1 MIMRPI
7 VVRGG
12 GDIATGT
19 VAALS
24 RAGYPVIILECA
36 RPTAIRRKVAFCD
49 AIYERDRW
57 YGEGT
62 KTVEGIT
69 CTLTSNI
76 DDAMRRAQPGRP
88 MILIDP
94 EAKSLARLKPD
105 VLVDAILAKKN
116 LGTTIDM
123 APLTIALGPG
133 FTAGVD
139 VRCVIETMRGHDLG
153 RIIARGSAAP
163 NTGVPGVI
171 GGYGAERV
179 IHAPAEGIFCM
190 RKEIGCCV
198 QAGEVIGT
206 VKTQDGK
213 NGQDGEEVPVRTQ
226 IAGVLRGIIRDGYPV
241 VKGFK
246 LADVDPRL
254 QEQKNCFTISDKARC
269 IAGSVLELVSA
280 FYAQRA

>member
-1 MIMRPI
+1 MRPI

-36 RPTAIRRKVAFCD
+36 RPTAIRRNVAFCD

-62 KTVEGIT
+62 KTVEGVT
-69 CTLTSNI
+69 CTLTGNI
-76 DDAMRRAQPGRP
+76 DDAMRRAEPGRP

-94 EAKSLARLKPD
+94 EAKSLSRLKPD
-105 VLVDAILAKKN
+105 VLIDAILAKKN

-153 RIIARGSAAP
+153 RIYYTGSAME
-163 NTGVPGVI
+163 NTGVPGMVA
-171 GGYGAERV
+171 GYGRERV
-179 IHAPAEGIFCM
+179 IHAPASGRLELISGIG
-190 RKEIGCCV
+190 EIVEKGKII
-198 QAGEVIGT
+198 AVIDTGKT
-206 VKTQDGK
+206 RVK
-213 NGQDGEEVPVRTQ
+213 VP
-226 IAGVLRGIIRDGYPV
+226 ASLSGVLRGILPDNFEVTEGM
-241 VKGFK
+241 KM
-246 LADVDPRL
+246 ADIDPRVD
-254 QEQKNCFTISDKARC
+254 QVENCSKISDKARC
-269 IAGSVLELVSA
+269 IAGSVLQLVVA
-280 FYAQRA
+280 YEKGLL

>member
-7 VVRGG
+7 VARGG

-133 FTAGVD
+133 STAGVD

-153 RIIARGSAAP
+153 RILYEGTAME
-163 NTGVPGVI
+163 NTGVPGMVA
-171 GGYGAERV
+171 GYGRERV
-179 IHAPAEGIFCM
+179 IHAPASGRLELISGIG
-190 RKEIGCCV
+190 EIVEKGKII
-198 QAGEVIGT
+198 AVIDTGKAR
-206 VKTQDGK
+206 VK
-213 NGQDGEEVPVRTQ
+213 VP
-226 IAGVLRGIIRDGYPV
+226 ASLSGVLRGILPENFEVTEGM
-241 VKGFK
+241 KM
-246 LADVDPRL
+246 ADIDPRVD
-254 QEQKNCFTISDKARC
+254 QVENCSKISDKARC
-269 IAGSVLELVSA
+269 IGGSVLQLVVA
-280 FYAQRA
+280 YEKGLLK

>member
-1 MIMRPI
+1 MRPI

-76 DDAMRRAQPGRP
+76 EDAMRRAQPGRP

-153 RIIARGSAAP
+153 RILYEGTAME
-163 NTGVPGVI
+163 NTGVPGMVA
-171 GGYGAERV
+171 GYGRERV
-179 IHAPAEGIFCM
+179 IHAPASGRLELISGIG
-190 RKEIGCCV
+190 EIVEKGKII
-198 QAGEVIGT
+198 AVIDTGKAR
-206 VKTQDGK
+206 VK
-213 NGQDGEEVPVRTQ
+213 VP
-226 IAGVLRGIIRDGYPV
+226 ASLSGVLRGILPENFEVTEGM
-241 VKGFK
+241 KM
-246 LADVDPRL
+246 ADIDPRVD
-254 QEQKNCFTISDKARC
+254 QVENCSKISDKARC
-269 IAGSVLELVSA
+269 IGGSVLQLVVA
-280 FYAQRA
+280 YEKGLLK

>member
-88 MILIDP
+88 MIL
-94 EAKSLARLKPD
+94 L
-105 VLVDAILAKKN
+105 
-116 LGTTIDM
+116 
-123 APLTIALGPG
+123 
-133 FTAGVD
+133 
-139 VRCVIETMRGHDLG
+139 
-153 RIIARGSAAP
+153 
-163 NTGVPGVI
+163 
-171 GGYGAERV
+171 
-179 IHAPAEGIFCM
+179 
-190 RKEIGCCV
+190 
-198 QAGEVIGT
+198 
-206 VKTQDGK
+206 
-213 NGQDGEEVPVRTQ
+213 
-226 IAGVLRGIIRDGYPV
+226 IRYS
-241 VKGFK
+241 F
-246 LADVDPRL
+246 LL
-254 QEQKNCFTISDKARC
+254 
-269 IAGSVLELVSA
+269 
-280 FYAQRA
+280 

>member
-105 VLVDAILAKKN
+105 ELVDAILAKKN

-153 RIIARGSAAP
+153 RILYEGTAME
-163 NTGVPGVI
+163 NTGVPGMVA
-171 GGYGAERV
+171 GYGRERV
-179 IHAPAEGIFCM
+179 IHAPASGRLELISGIG
-190 RKEIGCCV
+190 EIVEKGKII
-198 QAGEVIGT
+198 AVIDTGKAR
-206 VKTQDGK
+206 VK
-213 NGQDGEEVPVRTQ
+213 VP
-226 IAGVLRGIIRDGYPV
+226 ASLSGVLRGILPENFEVTEGM
-241 VKGFK
+241 KM
-246 LADVDPRL
+246 ADIDPRVD
-254 QEQKNCFTISDKARC
+254 QVENCSKISDKARC
-269 IAGSVLELVSA
+269 IGGSVLQLVVA
-280 FYAQRA
+280 YEKGLLK

>member
-19 VAALS
+19 VLALS
-24 RAGYPVIILECA
+24 KAGYPVIILECA
-36 RPTAIRRKVAFCD
+36 RPTAIRRNVAFCD

-62 KTVEGIT
+62 KTVEGVT

-94 EAKSLARLKPD
+94 EAKSLSRLKPD
-105 VLVDAILAKKN
+105 VLIDAILAKKN

-153 RIIARGSAAP
+153 RILYTGSAEED
-163 NTGVPGVI
+163 TGIPGNI
-171 GGYGAERV
+171 AGYGRERV
-179 IHAPAEGIFCM
+179 IHAPASGTLELICGIG
-190 RKEIGCCV
+190 EIVEKGKII
-198 QAGEVIGT
+198 AVIGT
-206 VKTQDGK
+206 GKTRVK
-213 NGQDGEEVPVRTQ
+213 VPAT
-226 IAGVLRGIIRDGYPV
+226 IPGVIRGILPDNFEVTEGL
-241 VKGFK
+241 KM
-246 LADVDPRL
+246 ADIDPRID
-254 QEQKNCFTISDKARC
+254 EVENCSKVSDKARC
-269 IAGSVLELVSA
+269 IGGSVLQLVVA
-280 FYAQRA
+280 YEKGMLK

>member
-1 MIMRPI
+1 
-7 VVRGG
+7 
-12 GDIATGT
+12 
-19 VAALS
+19 
-24 RAGYPVIILECA
+24 
-36 RPTAIRRKVAFCD
+36 VAFCD

-153 RIIARGSAAP
+153 RMILSGSAQP
-163 NTGVPGVI
+163 NTGIPGNIGGFTIERVLRAPRDGIFTEIRHIGDIVNQGDCVAAVDGEPITAEISGVI
-171 GGYGAERV
+171 RGLL
-179 IHAPAEGIFCM
+179 PSN
-190 RKEIGCCV
+190 
-198 QAGEVIGT
+198 T
-206 VKTQDGK
+206 PVK
-213 NGQDGEEVPVRTQ
+213 
-226 IAGVLRGIIRDGYPV
+226 
-241 VKGFK
+241 KGMK
-246 LADVDPRL
+246 SGDIDPRGVT
-254 QEQKNCFTISDKARC
+254 KNCETVSDKARA
-269 IAGSVLELVSA
+269 IGGGVLEAILYFERRRKDVQKS
-280 FYAQRA
+280 R

>member
-94 EAKSLARLKPD
+94 DAKSLARLKPD

-153 RIIARGSAAP
+153 RILYEGTAME
-163 NTGVPGVI
+163 NTGVPGMVA
-171 GGYGAERV
+171 GYGRERV
-179 IHAPAEGIFCM
+179 IHAPASGRLELISGIG
-190 RKEIGCCV
+190 EIVEKGKII
-198 QAGEVIGT
+198 AVIDTGKAR
-206 VKTQDGK
+206 VK
-213 NGQDGEEVPVRTQ
+213 VP
-226 IAGVLRGIIRDGYPV
+226 ASLSGVLRGILPENFEVTEGM
-241 VKGFK
+241 KM
-246 LADVDPRL
+246 ADIDPRVD
-254 QEQKNCFTISDKARC
+254 QVENCSKISDKARC
-269 IAGSVLELVSA
+269 IGGSVLQLVVA
-280 FYAQRA
+280 YEKGLLK

>member
-1 MIMRPI
+1 MRPI

-94 EAKSLARLKPD
+94 DAKSLARLKPD

-153 RIIARGSAAP
+153 RILYEGTAME
-163 NTGVPGVI
+163 NTGVPGMVA
-171 GGYGAERV
+171 GYGRERV
-179 IHAPAEGIFCM
+179 IHAPASGRLELISGIG
-190 RKEIGCCV
+190 EIVEKGKII
-198 QAGEVIGT
+198 AVIDTGKAR
-206 VKTQDGK
+206 VK
-213 NGQDGEEVPVRTQ
+213 VP
-226 IAGVLRGIIRDGYPV
+226 ASLSGVLRGILPENFEVTEGM
-241 VKGFK
+241 KM
-246 LADVDPRL
+246 ADIDPRVD
-254 QEQKNCFTISDKARC
+254 QVENCSKISDKARC
-269 IAGSVLELVSA
+269 IGGSVLQLVVA
-280 FYAQRA
+280 YEKGLLK

>member
-1 MIMRPI
+1 MRPI

-36 RPTAIRRKVAFCD
+36 RPTAIRRQVAFCD

-153 RIIARGSAAP
+153 RILYEGTAME
-163 NTGVPGVI
+163 NTGVPGMVA
-171 GGYGAERV
+171 GYGRERV
-179 IHAPAEGIFCM
+179 IHAPASGRLELISGIG
-190 RKEIGCCV
+190 EIVEKGKII
-198 QAGEVIGT
+198 AVIDTGKAR
-206 VKTQDGK
+206 VK
-213 NGQDGEEVPVRTQ
+213 VP
-226 IAGVLRGIIRDGYPV
+226 ASLSGVLRGILPENFEVTEGM
-241 VKGFK
+241 KM
-246 LADVDPRL
+246 ADIDPRVD
-254 QEQKNCFTISDKARC
+254 QVENCSKISDKARC
-269 IAGSVLELVSA
+269 IGGSVLQLVVA
-280 FYAQRA
+280 YEKGLLK

>member
-1 MIMRPI
+1 MRPI

-36 RPTAIRRKVAFCD
+36 RPTAIRRQVAFCD

-139 VRCVIETMRGHDLG
+139 VRYVIETMRGHDLG
-153 RIIARGSAAP
+153 RILYEGTAME
-163 NTGVPGVI
+163 NTGVPGMVA
-171 GGYGAERV
+171 GYGRERV
-179 IHAPAEGIFCM
+179 IHAPASGRLELISGIG
-190 RKEIGCCV
+190 EIVEKGKII
-198 QAGEVIGT
+198 AVIDTGKAR
-206 VKTQDGK
+206 VK
-213 NGQDGEEVPVRTQ
+213 VP
-226 IAGVLRGIIRDGYPV
+226 ASLSGVLRGILPENFEVTEGM
-241 VKGFK
+241 KM
-246 LADVDPRL
+246 ADIDPRVD
-254 QEQKNCFTISDKARC
+254 QVENCSKISDKARC
-269 IAGSVLELVSA
+269 IGGSVLQLVVA
-280 FYAQRA
+280 YEKGLLK

>member
-19 VAALS
+19 VVALS
-24 RAGYPVIILECA
+24 KAGYPVIILECA
-36 RPTAIRRKVAFCD
+36 KPTAIRRNVAFCD

-76 DDAMRRAQPGRP
+76 DDAMRRAMPGRP
-88 MILIDP
+88 MLLIDP

-105 VLVDAILAKKN
+105 VLVDAIIAKKN
-116 LGTTIDM
+116 LGMKIDM

-139 VRCVIETMRGHDLG
+139 ARFVIETMRGHDLG
-153 RIIARGSAAP
+153 RIIYEGSAME
-163 NTGVPGVI
+163 NTGVPGMVA
-171 GGYGAERV
+171 GFGRERV
-179 IHAPAEGIFCM
+179 IHAPASGRLEIICGIG
-190 RKEIGCCV
+190 EIVEKGKII
-198 QAGEVIGT
+198 AVIENG
-206 VKTQDGK
+206 KTRIK
-213 NGQDGEEVPVRTQ
+213 VP
-226 IAGVLRGIIRDGYPV
+226 ASLSGVIRGILPENFEVTEGM
-241 VKGFK
+241 KM
-246 LADVDPRL
+246 ADIDPRI
-254 QEQKNCFTISDKARC
+254 EQVENCSKISDKARC
-269 IAGSVLELVSA
+269 IAGSVLQLVVA
-280 FYAQRA
+280 YEKGLL

>member
-1 MIMRPI
+1 MRPI

-36 RPTAIRRKVAFCD
+36 RPTAIRRNVAFCD

-62 KTVEGIT
+62 KTVEGVT
-69 CTLTSNI
+69 CTLTGNI
-76 DDAMRRAQPGRP
+76 DDAMRRAEPGRP

-94 EAKSLARLKPD
+94 EAKSLSRLKPD
-105 VLVDAILAKKN
+105 VLIDAILAKKN

-153 RIIARGSAAP
+153 RIYYTGSAME
-163 NTGVPGVI
+163 NTGVPGMVA
-171 GGYGAERV
+171 GYGRERV
-179 IHAPAEGIFCM
+179 IHAPASGRLELISGIG
-190 RKEIGCCV
+190 EIVEKGKII
-198 QAGEVIGT
+198 AVIDTGKT
-206 VKTQDGK
+206 RVK
-213 NGQDGEEVPVRTQ
+213 VP
-226 IAGVLRGIIRDGYPV
+226 ASLSGVLRGILPDNFEVTEGM
-241 VKGFK
+241 KM
-246 LADVDPRL
+246 ADIDPRVD
-254 QEQKNCFTISDKARC
+254 QIENCSKISDKARC
-269 IAGSVLELVSA
+269 IAGSVLQLVVA
-280 FYAQRA
+280 YEKGLL

>member
-1 MIMRPI
+1 MRPI

-19 VAALS
+19 VVALS
-24 RAGYPVIILECA
+24 KAGYPVIILEVA
-36 RPTAIRRKVAFCD
+36 RPTAIRRNVAFCD

-62 KTVEGIT
+62 KTVEGVT

-153 RIIARGSAAP
+153 RILYEGTAME
-163 NTGVPGVI
+163 NTGVPGMVA
-171 GGYGAERV
+171 GYGRERV
-179 IHAPAEGIFCM
+179 IHAPASGRLELISGIG
-190 RKEIGCCV
+190 EIVEKGKII
-198 QAGEVIGT
+198 AVIDTGKAR
-206 VKTQDGK
+206 VK
-213 NGQDGEEVPVRTQ
+213 VP
-226 IAGVLRGIIRDGYPV
+226 ASLSGVLRGILPENFEVTEGM
-241 VKGFK
+241 KM
-246 LADVDPRL
+246 ADIDPRVD
-254 QEQKNCFTISDKARC
+254 QVENCSKISDKARC
-269 IAGSVLELVSA
+269 IGGSVLQLVVA
-280 FYAQRA
+280 YEKGLLK

>member
-153 RIIARGSAAP
+153 RILYEGTAME
-163 NTGVPGVI
+163 NTGVPGMVA
-171 GGYGAERV
+171 GYGRERV
-179 IHAPAEGIFCM
+179 IHAPASGRLELISGIG
-190 RKEIGCCV
+190 EIVEKGKII
-198 QAGEVIGT
+198 AVIDTGKAR
-206 VKTQDGK
+206 VK
-213 NGQDGEEVPVRTQ
+213 VS
-226 IAGVLRGIIRDGYPV
+226 ASLSGVLRGILPENFEVTEGM
-241 VKGFK
+241 KM
-246 LADVDPRL
+246 ADIDPRVD
-254 QEQKNCFTISDKARC
+254 QVENCSKISDKARC
-269 IAGSVLELVSA
+269 IGGSVLQLVVA
-280 FYAQRA
+280 YEKGLLK

>member
-19 VAALS
+19 VVALS
-24 RAGYPVIILECA
+24 KAGYPVIILECA
-36 RPTAIRRKVAFCD
+36 RPTAIRRNVAFCD

-62 KTVEGIT
+62 KTVEGVT

-94 EAKSLARLKPD
+94 EGKSLARLKPD
-105 VLVDAILAKKN
+105 VLIDAILAKKN
-116 LGTTIDM
+116 LGTKIDM

-139 VRCVIETMRGHDLG
+139 VRCVIETMRGHNLG
-153 RIIARGSAAP
+153 RIFFTGSAME
-163 NTGVPGVI
+163 NTGVPGMVA
-171 GGYGAERV
+171 GYGAERV
-179 IHAPAEGIFCM
+179 IHAPASGRLELISGIGEIVE
-190 RKEIGCCV
+190 KEKII
-198 QAGEVIGT
+198 AVIDTGKT
-206 VKTQDGK
+206 RVK
-213 NGQDGEEVPVRTQ
+213 VP
-226 IAGVLRGIIRDGYPV
+226 ASLSGVIRGILPENFEVTEGL
-241 VKGFK
+241 KM
-246 LADVDPRL
+246 ADIDPRVD
-254 QEQKNCFTISDKARC
+254 QVENCSTVSDKARC
-269 IAGSVLELVSA
+269 IGGSVLQLVVA
-280 FYAQRA
+280 FEKGLL

>member
-1 MIMRPI
+1 MRPI

-153 RIIARGSAAP
+153 RILYEGTAME
-163 NTGVPGVI
+163 NTGVPGMVA
-171 GGYGAERV
+171 GYGRERV
-179 IHAPAEGIFCM
+179 IHAPASGRLELISGIG
-190 RKEIGCCV
+190 EIVEKGKII
-198 QAGEVIGT
+198 AVIDTGKAR
-206 VKTQDGK
+206 VK
-213 NGQDGEEVPVRTQ
+213 VP
-226 IAGVLRGIIRDGYPV
+226 ASLSGVLRGILPENFEVTEGM
-241 VKGFK
+241 KM
-246 LADVDPRL
+246 ADIDPRVD
-254 QEQKNCFTISDKARC
+254 QVENCSKISDKARC
-269 IAGSVLELVSA
+269 IGGSVLQLVVA
-280 FYAQRA
+280 YEKGLLK

>member
-36 RPTAIRRKVAFCD
+36 RPTAIRRQVAFCD

-153 RIIARGSAAP
+153 RILYEGTAME
-163 NTGVPGVI
+163 NTGVPGMVA
-171 GGYGAERV
+171 GYGRERV
-179 IHAPAEGIFCM
+179 IHAPASGRLELISGIG
-190 RKEIGCCV
+190 EIVEKGKII
-198 QAGEVIGT
+198 AVIDTGKAR
-206 VKTQDGK
+206 VK
-213 NGQDGEEVPVRTQ
+213 VP
-226 IAGVLRGIIRDGYPV
+226 ASLSGVLRGILPENFEVTEGM
-241 VKGFK
+241 KM
-246 LADVDPRL
+246 ADIDPRVD
-254 QEQKNCFTISDKARC
+254 QVENCSKISDKARC
-269 IAGSVLELVSA
+269 IGGSVLQLVVA
-280 FYAQRA
+280 YEKGLLK

>member
-139 VRCVIETMRGHDLG
+139 VRYVIETMRGHDLG
-153 RIIARGSAAP
+153 RILYEGTAME
-163 NTGVPGVI
+163 NTGVPGMVA
-171 GGYGAERV
+171 GYGRERV
-179 IHAPAEGIFCM
+179 IHAPASGRLELISGIG
-190 RKEIGCCV
+190 EIVEKGKII
-198 QAGEVIGT
+198 AVIDTGKAR
-206 VKTQDGK
+206 VK
-213 NGQDGEEVPVRTQ
+213 VP
-226 IAGVLRGIIRDGYPV
+226 ASLSGVLRGILPENFEVTEGM
-241 VKGFK
+241 KM
-246 LADVDPRL
+246 ADIDPRVD
-254 QEQKNCFTISDKARC
+254 QVENCSKISDKARC
-269 IAGSVLELVSA
+269 IGGSVLQLVVA
-280 FYAQRA
+280 YEKGLLK

>member
-76 DDAMRRAQPGRP
+76 DDAMRRTQPGRP

-153 RIIARGSAAP
+153 RILYEGTAME
-163 NTGVPGVI
+163 NTGVPGMVA
-171 GGYGAERV
+171 GYGRERV
-179 IHAPAEGIFCM
+179 IHAPASGRLELISGIG
-190 RKEIGCCV
+190 EIVEKGKII
-198 QAGEVIGT
+198 AVIDTGKAR
-206 VKTQDGK
+206 VK
-213 NGQDGEEVPVRTQ
+213 VP
-226 IAGVLRGIIRDGYPV
+226 ASLSGVLRGILPENFEVTEGM
-241 VKGFK
+241 KM
-246 LADVDPRL
+246 ADIDPRVD
-254 QEQKNCFTISDKARC
+254 QVENCSKISDKARC
-269 IAGSVLELVSA
+269 IGGSVLQLVVA
-280 FYAQRA
+280 YEKGLLK

>member
-19 VAALS
+19 VTTLS
-24 RAGYPVIILECA
+24 KAGYPVIILECA
-36 RPTAIRRKVAFCD
+36 RPTAIRRNVAFCD

-62 KTVEGIT
+62 KTVEGVT

-88 MILIDP
+88 MLLIDP

-105 VLVDAILAKKN
+105 VLIDAILAKKN
-116 LGTTIDM
+116 LGTSIDM

-139 VRCVIETMRGHDLG
+139 VKCVIETMRGHDLG
-153 RIIARGSAAP
+153 RIIYEGTAME
-163 NTGVPGVI
+163 NTGVPGMVA
-171 GGYGAERV
+171 GYGIERV
-179 IHAPAEGIFCM
+179 IHAPASGRLELISGIG
-190 RKEIGCCV
+190 EIVEKGKII
-198 QAGEVIGT
+198 AVIETGKT
-206 VKTQDGK
+206 RVK
-213 NGQDGEEVPVRTQ
+213 VP
-226 IAGVLRGIIRDGYPV
+226 ASLSGVLRGILPENFEVIEGM
-241 VKGFK
+241 KM
-246 LADVDPRL
+246 ADIDPRVD
-254 QEQKNCFTISDKARC
+254 EVENCSKISDKARC
-269 IAGSVLELVSA
+269 IAGSVLQLVVA
-280 FYAQRA
+280 YEKGLL

>member
-76 DDAMRRAQPGRP
+76 EDAMRRAQPGRP

-153 RIIARGSAAP
+153 RILYEGTAME
-163 NTGVPGVI
+163 NTGVPGMVA
-171 GGYGAERV
+171 GYGRERV
-179 IHAPAEGIFCM
+179 IHAPASGRLELISGIG
-190 RKEIGCCV
+190 EIVEKGKII
-198 QAGEVIGT
+198 AVIDTGKAR
-206 VKTQDGK
+206 VK
-213 NGQDGEEVPVRTQ
+213 VP
-226 IAGVLRGIIRDGYPV
+226 ASLSGVLRGILPENFEVTEGM
-241 VKGFK
+241 KM
-246 LADVDPRL
+246 ADIDPRVD
-254 QEQKNCFTISDKARC
+254 QVENCSKISDKARC
-269 IAGSVLELVSA
+269 IGGSVLQLVVA
-280 FYAQRA
+280 YEKGLLK

>member
-19 VAALS
+19 VTTLS
-24 RAGYPVIILECA
+24 KAGYPVIILECA
-36 RPTAIRRKVAFCD
+36 RPTAIRRNVAFCD

-62 KTVEGIT
+62 KTVEGVT

-88 MILIDP
+88 MLLIDP

-105 VLVDAILAKKN
+105 VLIDAILAKKN
-116 LGTTIDM
+116 LGTSIDM

-139 VRCVIETMRGHDLG
+139 VKCVIETMRGHDLG
-153 RIIARGSAAP
+153 RIIYEGTAME
-163 NTGVPGVI
+163 NTGVPGMVA
-171 GGYGAERV
+171 GYGRERV
-179 IHAPAEGIFCM
+179 IHAPASGRLELISGIG
-190 RKEIGCCV
+190 EIVEKGKII
-198 QAGEVIGT
+198 AVIETGKT
-206 VKTQDGK
+206 RVK
-213 NGQDGEEVPVRTQ
+213 VP
-226 IAGVLRGIIRDGYPV
+226 ASLSGVLRGILPENFEVIEGM
-241 VKGFK
+241 KM
-246 LADVDPRL
+246 ADIDPRAD
-254 QEQKNCFTISDKARC
+254 EVENCSKISDKARC
-269 IAGSVLELVSA
+269 IAGSVLQLVVA
-280 FYAQRA
+280 YEKGLM

>member
-24 RAGYPVIILECA
+24 RAGYPVIIMECA

-153 RIIARGSAAP
+153 RILYEGTAME
-163 NTGVPGVI
+163 NTGVPGMVA
-171 GGYGAERV
+171 GYGRERV
-179 IHAPAEGIFCM
+179 IHAPASGRLELISGIG
-190 RKEIGCCV
+190 EIVEKGKII
-198 QAGEVIGT
+198 AVIDTGKAR
-206 VKTQDGK
+206 VK
-213 NGQDGEEVPVRTQ
+213 VP
-226 IAGVLRGIIRDGYPV
+226 ASLSGVLRGILPENFEVTEGM
-241 VKGFK
+241 KM
-246 LADVDPRL
+246 ADIDPRVD
-254 QEQKNCFTISDKARC
+254 QVENCSKISDKARC
-269 IAGSVLELVSA
+269 IGGSVLQLVVA
-280 FYAQRA
+280 YEKGLLK